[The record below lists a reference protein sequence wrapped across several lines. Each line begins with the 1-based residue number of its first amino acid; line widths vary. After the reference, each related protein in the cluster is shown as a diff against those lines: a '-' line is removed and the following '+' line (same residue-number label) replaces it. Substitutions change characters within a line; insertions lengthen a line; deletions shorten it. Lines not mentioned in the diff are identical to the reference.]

1 MASTTVTTWNIDPAH
16 SAAAFKVRH
25 MMISHVKG
33 EFRGLSGVVK
43 LDDTDSSRS
52 TVEVSIPAEGI
63 KTGDEARDGHLK
75 AADFLDVEKFPTIT
89 FKSTSITSTGKSNYA
104 VTGDLT
110 IHGVTKSVTLTVE
123 DVSNPTKDPYGNERI
138 GLTASTKIER
148 KDFGLVWNGVMESGG
163 VLVGDEVTI
172 TIDAELI
179 KA

>member
-1 MASTTVTTWNIDPAH
+1 
-16 SAAAFKVRH
+16 
-25 MMISHVKG
+25 
-33 EFRGLSGVVK
+33 

-89 FKSTSITSTGKSNYA
+89 FKSTSITSTGDSNYA

-110 IHGVTKSVTLTVE
+110 IHGVTKSVTLAVE
-123 DVSNPTKDPYGNERI
+123 DVSSPTKDPYGNERI